1 MNAQLTECI
10 AILDSLKTAVL
21 LINRAKKIDFINS
34 SAEEFLQI
42 SNKQIK
48 GRLITEIFENKELIE
63 SCLTRLSE
71 HSGAIVIK
79 EVAVKTD
86 QDRRLIVTCSIN
98 PVSPSDTGNNN
109 IASIELIPESRFS
122 IIENQLRQGPINIQ
136 SGQRLIQGMAHEIKN
151 PLGGIRG
158 AAQLLAGN
166 LNTRE
171 DKDFINIIVHE
182 TDRLAD
188 LVDRMSGYIQDKKML
203 PLNIHRVLEHVY
215 KLLNSD
221 KPESVKIVRDY
232 DPSLP
237 EITASQ
243 SSLTQAFINLGL
255 NALQAIDKE
264 GVITIRSR
272 LAYGT
277 IIENMQYKQA
287 VRIDIQDNGCG
298 IDNSIRN
305 TIFEPLI
312 SSKTKGTGLGLS
324 ISKEIIAAHQGK
336 IEFSSASGLTVFS
349 VFLPIPG
356 E

>member
-1 MNAQLTECI
+1 MNIQFPDCV

-21 LINRAKKIDFINS
+21 LINRMQKISFINS
-34 SAEEFLQI
+34 AAEEFLQI
-42 SNKQIK
+42 SNTQIK
-48 GRLITEIFENKELIE
+48 GRLITEIFENKALVQR
-63 SCLTRLSE
+63 CLTRLTE
-71 HSGAIVIK
+71 NSGAIVIK
-79 EVAVKTD
+79 EVATKTELGH
-86 QDRRLIVTCSIN
+86 RLIVTCSIN
-98 PVSPSDTGNNN
+98 PVNNSAINKDTF
-109 IASIELIPESRFS
+109 ASVELISESQFS
-122 IIENQLRQGPINIQ
+122 IIDTVVRNNPISIQ

-166 LNTRE
+166 LSSRE

-221 KPESVKIVRDY
+221 KPQSVILKRDY

-237 EITASQ
+237 EITGSQ

-255 NALQAIDKE
+255 NALQAIDKH
-264 GVITIRSR
+264 GIITIRSR
-272 LAYGT
+272 LVYGT
-277 IIENMQYKQA
+277 IIENKQYKQT
-287 VRIDIQDNGCG
+287 VRVDIQDNGKG
-298 IDNSIRN
+298 IDDSIKN

-312 SSKTKGTGLGLS
+312 SSKTTGTGLGLS
-324 ISKEIIAAHQGK
+324 ICKEIIAAHHGK
-336 IEFSSASGLTVFS
+336 IDFSTTSGLTVFS
-349 VFLPIPG
+349 VFLPIAG

>member
-1 MNAQLTECI
+1 MNVQDTEYA

-21 LINRAKKIDFINS
+21 LINRMQQISFINS

-48 GRLITEIFENKELIE
+48 GRLIIDIFENKELLENCFSRI
-63 SCLTRLSE
+63 SE
-71 HSGAIVIK
+71 NGGAIVIK
-79 EVAVKTD
+79 EVALKTD
-86 QDRRLIVTCSIN
+86 HDRRLIVTCSIN
-98 PVSPSDTGNNN
+98 PLKNSATSEKMF
-109 IASIELIPESRFS
+109 ASIELITENRFS
-122 IIENQLRQGPINIQ
+122 IIENIISDNPVNLQN
-136 SGQRLIQGMAHEIKN
+136 GQRLIQGMAHEIKN

-158 AAQLLAGN
+158 AAQLLSAN
-166 LNTRE
+166 LSSRA

-188 LVDRMSGYIQDKKML
+188 LVDRMSGYIEDKKML

-221 KPESVKIVRDY
+221 KPESVSLKRDY

-237 EITASQ
+237 AVTGSQ

-255 NALQAIDKE
+255 NALQAIDKD

-277 IIENMQYKQA
+277 IINNKQYKQT
-287 VRIDIQDNGCG
+287 VRIDIQDNGYG
-298 IDNSIRN
+298 IDDSIKN

-324 ISKEIIAAHQGK
+324 ISKEIVAAHQGK
-336 IEFSSASGLTVFS
+336 IEFSSKAGLTVFS
-349 VFLPIPG
+349 VFLPVSG
-356 E
+356 G